1 MVGVVGGP
9 TLLLG
14 PQPWLSQGDIFSDI
28 PIIES
33 MMNENGLDVQ
43 VAHGPGLLLTHGC
56 ALDKKT
62 GAGVLTVKRL
72 HFLPLRA
79 ISSLLPEQQTTAR
92 RNPVE
97 VTPPEVL
104 YLGEVPGLTEA
115 HVLLSEPFYLPAALF
130 DIALVPFR
138 LNDED
143 DEERMLVARAHDSRV
158 ARLAP
163 SHVEVLLDK
172 MNAYWTRREPIR

>member
-14 PQPWLSQGDIFSDI
+14 PQPWLCQGDIFSDI
-28 PIIES
+28 PLIES
-33 MMNENGLDVQ
+33 GMNESGLDVE
-43 VAHGPGLLLTHGC
+43 VAHGPALLLTHGC

-62 GAGVLTVKRL
+62 RAGAFTVRRL

-79 ISSLLPEQQTTAR
+79 TASLPPEQQSTAR
-92 RNPVE
+92 RKRAE
-97 VTPPEVL
+97 VAPAEVL

-130 DIALVPFR
+130 EIELAPFQQ
-138 LNDED
+138 NETDH
-143 DEERMLVARAHDSRV
+143 EEWMLVARAHDSRV

-172 MNAYWTRREPIR
+172 INAYWTRREPLR